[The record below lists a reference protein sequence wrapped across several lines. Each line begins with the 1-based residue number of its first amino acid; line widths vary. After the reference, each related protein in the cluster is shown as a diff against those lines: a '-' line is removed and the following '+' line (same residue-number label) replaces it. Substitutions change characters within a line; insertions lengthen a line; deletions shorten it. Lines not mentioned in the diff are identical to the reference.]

1 MQKLR
6 WRDLLN
12 TILKMQNNKFIVPL
26 CFIGMMFFTVG
37 FATGINGYFVPFL
50 ESNLHLSSTQSYLVI
65 AATFIAFLIF
75 SFPASSIIVRLG
87 YKKTMSLAFFM
98 FAFAFAMFIPA
109 AHLESFPLYLL
120 ACFISGTANTVLQ
133 AAINPYVTILGPI
146 DSAARRISI
155 MGICNSL
162 ALSMPSVFLAVV
174 TGKNIDAVVLS
185 DLDTPFYI
193 IIAVVLLLGLITLF
207 APLDEIKAEGEENE
221 EDCPYALK
229 KKSIWQFPHLVI
241 GALAIFVYV
250 GVENLA
256 LLTVLDYAYDN
267 GLSNPERYT
276 LLPGIGM
283 AIGYVVGIIVI
294 PRYISQVKALRICTW
309 IALIDSIFIL
319 VSPPVVSVLCV
330 ALLSLACSLMYPA
343 IWPLAIT
350 DLGKFT
356 KKGSSL
362 LVACIGG
369 GALIPLLFGL
379 MKDLL
384 GSQLAYSICIPFYL
398 IIMYFSY
405 YGYKIRK

>member
-1 MQKLR
+1 MPK
-6 WRDLLN
+6 
-12 TILKMQNNKFIVPL
+12 NNKFIIPL

-50 ESNLHLSSTQSYLVI
+50 ESNLNLTSAQSYLVI
-65 AATFIAFLIF
+65 AATFIAFLVF
-75 SFPASSIIVRLG
+75 SFPASSIINRIG
-87 YKKTMSLAFFM
+87 YKRTMSLAFFM
-98 FAFAFAMFIPA
+98 FAIAFYLFIPA
-109 AHLESFPLYLL
+109 ARLESFWLYLL

-162 ALSMPSVFLAVV
+162 ALALPSVFIAAV
-174 TGKNIDAVVLS
+174 TGKNIDAVALS
-185 DLDTPFYI
+185 DLNKPFWI
-193 IIAVVLLLGLITLF
+193 IIAVVALLGIITFF
-207 APLDEIKAEGEENE
+207 APLEEIKAEGEENE
-221 EDCPYALK
+221 EDCPYAAG
-229 KKSIWQFPHLVI
+229 KKSIWQFPHLVL

-256 LLTVLDYAYDN
+256 LLTVLDYAKDL
-267 GLSNPERYT
+267 GMSNPEKYT
-276 LLPGIGM
+276 VFPGIGM
-283 AIGYVVGIIVI
+283 AVGYIVGIVCI
-294 PRYISQVKALRICTW
+294 PKYISQVKALRICTW
-309 IALIDSIFIL
+309 VAVIDSILIL
-319 VSPPVVSVLCV
+319 VTPPAVSVWCV

-369 GALIPLLFGL
+369 GAVIPLLFGW
-379 MKDLL
+379 MKDIM
-384 GSQLAYSICIPFYL
+384 SAQTAYWICLPFYL
-398 IIMYFSY
+398 LIMFYAY

>member
-1 MQKLR
+1 MPKS
-6 WRDLLN
+6 
-12 TILKMQNNKFIVPL
+12 NKFIIPL

-50 ESNLHLSSTQSYLVI
+50 ESNLNLTSAQSYLVI
-65 AATFIAFLIF
+65 AATFIAFLVF
-75 SFPASSIIVRLG
+75 SFPASSIINKIG
-87 YKKTMSLAFFM
+87 YKRTMSLAFFM
-98 FAFAFAMFIPA
+98 FAIAFYLFIPA
-109 AHLESFPLYLL
+109 ARLESFWLYLL

-162 ALSMPSVFLAVV
+162 ALALPSVFIAAV
-174 TGKNIDAVVLS
+174 TGKNIDSVALS
-185 DLDTPFYI
+185 DLNKPFWI
-193 IIAVVLLLGLITLF
+193 IIAVVALLGIITFF
-207 APLDEIKAEGEENE
+207 APLEEIKAEGEDNE
-221 EDCPYALK
+221 EDCPYAAG
-229 KKSIWQFPHLVI
+229 KKSIWQFPHLVL

-256 LLTVLDYAYDN
+256 LLTVLDYAKDL
-267 GLSNPERYT
+267 GMSNPEKYT
-276 LLPGIGM
+276 VFPGIGM
-283 AIGYVVGIIVI
+283 AAGYIVGIVCI
-294 PRYISQVKALRICTW
+294 PKFISQVKALRICTW
-309 IALIDSIFIL
+309 VAVIDSILIL
-319 VSPPVVSVLCV
+319 VTPPAVSVWCV

-369 GALIPLLFGL
+369 GAVIPLLFGW
-379 MKDLL
+379 MKDIM
-384 GSQLAYSICIPFYL
+384 SAQTAYWICLPFYL
-398 IIMYFSY
+398 LIMFYAY

>member
-1 MQKLR
+1 M
-6 WRDLLN
+6 
-12 TILKMQNNKFIVPL
+12 
-26 CFIGMMFFTVG
+26 G

-50 ESNLHLSSTQSYLVI
+50 ESNLNLTSAQSYLVI
-65 AATFIAFLIF
+65 AATFIAFLVF
-75 SFPASSIIVRLG
+75 SFPASSIINRIG
-87 YKKTMSLAFFM
+87 YKRTMSLAFFM
-98 FAFAFAMFIPA
+98 FAIAFYLFIPA
-109 AHLESFPLYLL
+109 ARLESFWLYLL

-162 ALSMPSVFLAVV
+162 ALALPSVFIAAV
-174 TGKNIDAVVLS
+174 TGKNIDAVALS
-185 DLDTPFYI
+185 DLNKPFWI
-193 IIAVVLLLGLITLF
+193 IIAVVALLGIITFF
-207 APLDEIKAEGEENE
+207 APLEEIKAEGEENE
-221 EDCPYALK
+221 EDCPYAAG
-229 KKSIWQFPHLVI
+229 KKSIWQFPHLVL

-256 LLTVLDYAYDN
+256 LLTVLDYAKDL
-267 GLSNPERYT
+267 GMSNPEKYT
-276 LLPGIGM
+276 VFPGIGM
-283 AIGYVVGIIVI
+283 AVGYIVGIVCI
-294 PRYISQVKALRICTW
+294 PKYISQVKALRICTW
-309 IALIDSIFIL
+309 VAVIDSILIL
-319 VSPPVVSVLCV
+319 VTPPAVSVWCV

-369 GALIPLLFGL
+369 GAVIPLLFGW
-379 MKDLL
+379 MKDIM
-384 GSQLAYSICIPFYL
+384 SAQTAYWICLPFYL
-398 IIMYFSY
+398 LIMFYAY

>member
-1 MQKLR
+1 MPKS
-6 WRDLLN
+6 
-12 TILKMQNNKFIVPL
+12 NKFIIPL

-50 ESNLHLSSTQSYLVI
+50 ESNLNLTSAQSYLVI
-65 AATFIAFLIF
+65 AATFMAFLIF
-75 SFPASSIIVRLG
+75 SFPASSIINRIG
-87 YKKTMSLAFFM
+87 YKRTMSLAFFM
-98 FAFAFAMFIPA
+98 FAIAFYLFIPA
-109 AHLESFPLYLL
+109 ARLESFWLYLL

-162 ALSMPSVFLAVV
+162 ALALPSVFIAAV
-174 TGKNIDAVVLS
+174 TGKNIDAVALS
-185 DLDTPFYI
+185 DLNKPFWI
-193 IIAVVLLLGLITLF
+193 IISVVVLLGIITIF
-207 APLDEIKAEGEENE
+207 APLEEIKAEGEENE
-221 EDCPYALK
+221 EDCPYAAG
-229 KKSIWQFPHLVI
+229 KKSIWQFPHLVL

-256 LLTVLDYAYDN
+256 LLTVLDYAKDL
-267 GLSNPERYT
+267 GMSNPEKYT
-276 LLPGIGM
+276 VFPGIGM
-283 AIGYVVGIIVI
+283 AVGYIVGIICI
-294 PRYISQVKALRICTW
+294 PKVISQVKALRICTW
-309 IALIDSIFIL
+309 VAVIDSVLIL
-319 VSPPVVSVLCV
+319 VTPPAVSVWCV

-369 GALIPLLFGL
+369 GAVIPLLFGW
-379 MKDLL
+379 MKDMM
-384 GSQLAYSICIPFYL
+384 SAQTAYWICLPFYL
-398 IIMYFSY
+398 LIMFYAY